1 MRPLSHGFNGT
12 SLIMKDLTPQE
23 QLEIVKR
30 GTDSLVSDSEL
41 LEKLG
46 EKRPLRIKA
55 GFDPT
60 APDLHL
66 GHCVLL
72 KKLRDFQDLGH
83 TVVFL
88 IGDFT
93 AQIGDPSGR
102 TDERPVL
109 SPGEITK
116 NAETYAEQV
125 FPILNKKQTEVRFNS
140 EWHADMSSAD
150 IFRLAGM
157 VNVANLLERD
167 DFKNRYRSGAPI
179 SIKEFLY
186 PLIQAYDS
194 VALKA
199 DVEVGGTDQTFNL
212 LLGREI
218 QKRFG
223 QPRQV
228 TVFLPILEGLDGV
241 NKMSKSL
248 GNYIAVRDTAE
259 DVYAK
264 VMSISDNL
272 MWRYY
277 ELLSAGTRGEI
288 EKLKKSHPMDAKK
301 ALASEITAWLHNEDK
316 AKESEAAFAGKF
328 SKREFPEN
336 APEKT
341 ILREKVKN
349 LLDFA
354 VEVSDSLKSRAEAKR
369 LIGQG
374 GLTINGEKY
383 SGHGTVVPE
392 GDVFEVKIGKK
403 EFFRVLVK

>member
-1 MRPLSHGFNGT
+1 
-12 SLIMKDLTPQE
+12 MKDLTPEE
-23 QLEIVKR
+23 QIEIIRR
-30 GTDSLVSDSEL
+30 GADSVVSESEL
-41 LEKLG
+41 LEKLRAS
-46 EKRPLRIKA
+46 RPLRVKA

-109 SPGEITK
+109 SPQHIKE
-116 NAETYAEQV
+116 NAQTYESQV
-125 FPILNKKQTEVRFNS
+125 FPILIKEQTEVRFNS
-140 EWHADMSSAD
+140 EWHTPMSSAD
-150 IFRLAGM
+150 VLSLAAM
-157 VNVANLLERD
+157 ANVANLLERE
-167 DFKNRYRSGAPI
+167 DFKTRYKAGTPI

-194 VALKA
+194 FVLKA

-212 LLGREI
+212 LLGREV

-223 QPRQV
+223 QPRQA

-259 DVYAK
+259 DIFAK
-264 VMSISDNL
+264 VMSISDDL

-277 ELLSAGTRGEI
+277 ELLSAKTP
-288 EKLKKSHPMDAKK
+288 EKIAELKKAHPMDAKK
-301 ALASEITAWLHNEDK
+301 TLAFEIAVWLTDEEK
-316 AKESEAAFAGKF
+316 AKEAGDVFAGKF

-341 ILREKVKN
+341 VSREKAKTV
-349 LLDFA
+349 LDLVA
-354 VEVSDSLKSRAEAKR
+354 EVSGALKSRAKAKR
-369 LIGQG
+369 LIAQG
-374 GLTINGEKY
+374 GLVIDGEKFSKY
-383 SGHGTVVPE
+383 GDPVPT
-392 GDVFEVKIGKK
+392 GDVLEVKIGKK
-403 EFFRVLVK
+403 EFLRVKVV

>member
-1 MRPLSHGFNGT
+1 
-12 SLIMKDLTPQE
+12 MKDLTPQQQIE
-23 QLEIVKR
+23 VVKK
-30 GTDSLVSDSEL
+30 GIDSLVSDAEL

-46 EKRPLRIKA
+46 ENRPLRVKA

-60 APDLHL
+60 APDIHL

-72 KKLRDFQDLGH
+72 KKLRDFQNLGH
-83 TVVFL
+83 TVIFL

-109 SPGEITK
+109 SPEEITE
-116 NAETYAEQV
+116 NAQTYASQV
-125 FPILNKKQTEVRFNS
+125 FPMLNEKRTEVRFNS
-140 EWHADMSSAD
+140 EWHTRMSSAD
-150 IFRLAGM
+150 TLRLAGM
-157 VNVANLLERD
+157 ANVANLLERE
-167 DFKNRYRSGAPI
+167 DFKTRYKSGMPI

-199 DVEVGGTDQTFNL
+199 DVEIGGTDQTFNL

-223 QPRQV
+223 QPQQA

-241 NKMSKSL
+241 SKMSKSL
-248 GNYIAVRDTAE
+248 GNYIAVKDTPE
-259 DVYAK
+259 DVFAK
-264 VMSISDNL
+264 VMSISDRL

-277 ELLSAGTRGEI
+277 ELLSAKTADEI
-288 EKLKKSHPMDAKK
+288 EKLKKAHPMDAKK
-301 ALASEITAWLHNEDK
+301 ELALEITRWLADAGK
-316 AKESEAAFAGKF
+316 AKEAEAAFAGKF

-341 ILREKVKN
+341 VSRQEIKTV
-349 LLDFA
+349 LDF
-354 VEVSDSLKSRAEAKR
+354 VVKVSDSLKSRAEAKR
-369 LIGQG
+369 LITQG
-374 GLTINGEKY
+374 GLAINGRKY
-383 SGHGTVVPE
+383 ERHGAPVPE

-403 EFFRVLVK
+403 EFVRVRVG